1 MVTAICLMATGTILT
16 MTIRLFRGARVD
28 PGALMDRLNAVHD
41 NAVTY
46 VDPRFDDD
54 VWSNGLSK
62 LHLFLE
68 GVKRWRFDGIGAF
81 LSRGISGF

>member
-1 MVTAICLMATGTILT
+1 MATGTILT

-41 NAVTY
+41 NAVTH
-46 VDPRFDDD
+46 VDPGFDYNIC
-54 VWSNGLSK
+54 SNSLPE

-68 GVKRWRFDGIGAF
+68 GVQLWRFHRIDAFCFIIAF
-81 LSRGISGF
+81 LTC